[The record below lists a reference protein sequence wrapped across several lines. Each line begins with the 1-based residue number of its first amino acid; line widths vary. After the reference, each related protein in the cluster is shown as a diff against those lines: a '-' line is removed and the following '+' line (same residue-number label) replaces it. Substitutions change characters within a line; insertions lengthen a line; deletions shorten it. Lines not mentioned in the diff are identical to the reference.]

1 MKQIIKN
8 ELIQYQALSI
18 ENNTSVLDF
27 LVKDCSFN
35 FVLQKVESALFK
47 RMLNNPNELLYLEYQ
62 SFIAGYNPN
71 CRDDSYRSSG
81 GLKLSDENEK
91 VLGSFS
97 IFPDKVIYNP
107 FSVFFH
113 KERDCFVYFG
123 THYYT
128 TMSMIEILRE
138 VLDDKD
144 LLVCLGNDY
153 KHLNYVPILE
163 KISREEMVAY
173 ATDPLKGE
181 KLLQKRRYY

>member
-8 ELIQYQALSI
+8 EMIQYHTLSI
-18 ENNTSVLDF
+18 EDNISILDF
-27 LVKDCSFN
+27 LIKDCSFN
-35 FVLQKVESALFK
+35 FVLQKVDTTLFEQ
-47 RMLNNPNELLYLEYQ
+47 MLNSPNEHLYLEHQ

-81 GLKLSDENEK
+81 GLKLSDEKEK

-107 FSVFFH
+107 FGVFFH

-123 THYYT
+123 TYYYT
-128 TMSMIEILRE
+128 TMSMIEILME
-138 VLDDKD
+138 VLDGKD

-163 KISREEMVAY
+163 KISMEEMVAY

-181 KLLQKRRYY
+181 KLLQKRRSY